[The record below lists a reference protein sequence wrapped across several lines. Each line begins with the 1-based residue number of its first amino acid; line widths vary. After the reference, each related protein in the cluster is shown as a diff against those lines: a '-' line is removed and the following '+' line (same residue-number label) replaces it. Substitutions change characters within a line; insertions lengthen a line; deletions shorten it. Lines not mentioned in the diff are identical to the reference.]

1 MKPLI
6 LMLIIN
12 MTGCSGLIHR
22 TCSDLLRDKI
32 FNEFSEESERKI
44 ISPMCM
50 ERGICIKALDQQNK
64 FYF

>member
-32 FNEFSEESERKI
+32 FKDFNEKSEQQAI
-44 ISPMCM
+44 APMCM
-50 ERGICIKALDQQNK
+50 ERGVCIKPLDQQNK